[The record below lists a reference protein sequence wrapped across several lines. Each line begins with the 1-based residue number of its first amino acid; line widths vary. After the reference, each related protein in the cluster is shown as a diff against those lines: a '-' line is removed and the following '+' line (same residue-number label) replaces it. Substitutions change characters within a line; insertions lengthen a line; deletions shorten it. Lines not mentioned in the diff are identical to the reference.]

1 MKDLVS
7 IRMLACLAMGAL
19 LAFPAL
25 AVDWQNLDEEHY
37 LGGRKC
43 SVGYLQGKVTLVC
56 PNVTL
61 ANRMEEVWTS
71 FKMKPFVLIGAYEK
85 APKTASYPVYRG
97 VTIPDKAGESPL
109 YVVDGT
115 GKVSYYGSDERRAT
129 EVVVMLLTDMASPK
143 SDAQW
148 RKFLDYEFATL
159 PGHAS
164 LRYAEYKKKFPEA
177 AKDYVPKF
185 AEIAKI
191 PDLKKLAD
199 LVKFAKSVKDL
210 RAIDPKKAR
219 MVKSRLAGKID
230 EAVKKFAPLKESENP
245 LVVQEAKNALADLA
259 WARAAL

>member
-1 MKDLVS
+1 MKGLDS
-7 IRMLACLAMGAL
+7 MRMLVCLALDVL
-19 LAFPAL
+19 LACPAF

-43 SVGYLQGKVTLVC
+43 SAGYLLGKVTLVC
-56 PNVTL
+56 QDVSL
-61 ANRMEEVWTS
+61 ANRMEDVWTS
-71 FKMKPFVLIGAYEK
+71 FKMKPFVLIGAYPK
-85 APKTASYPVYRG
+85 APKNVSHPVYKG
-97 VTIPDKAGESPL
+97 VTIPGKAAESPL
-109 YVVDGT
+109 YVVDAT
-115 GKVSYYGSDERRAT
+115 NQVRYQGSDERRAT
-129 EVVVMLLTDMASPK
+129 EIVVTLLTDMESPK
-143 SDAQW
+143 SEAQW

-159 PGHAS
+159 PGHAY
-164 LRYAEYKKKFPEA
+164 LRFAEYKKKFPEA
-177 AKDYVPKF
+177 AKEYSPKF

-230 EAVKKFAPLKESENP
+230 DAVKKFEPLKESENP